1 MRAPDA
7 VARWAMPSDMP
18 SVRIGPSSMSR
29 YV

>member
-7 VARWAMPSDMP
+7 VERCDAPSMKP
-18 SVRIGPSSMSR
+18 SVRIGPMSMSR